1 MFESKINPLW
11 QSFILA
17 VQEEVKPA
25 LGCTEP
31 ISLALAAAAAA
42 AELDGTVERI
52 DAWVSPNL
60 MKNGMGVTVPG
71 TGMVGL
77 PIAAALGA
85 LGGDAKAGL
94 EVLKDAS
101 AKAVADAKAMLAA
114 GHVAVMLQEPCNDI
128 LFSRAKV
135 YSGDSWA
142 CVTIVGDHTNIVR
155 IETDKGVV
163 FTQADNAQEEE
174 KTSPLGVLS
183 HTSLE
188 EILAFVN
195 AVPFDAIRFI
205 LDAAR
210 LNGALS
216 QEGLRGSWGAA
227 YWFDAGQT
235 VRSRSAGERS
245 LHGDFDPYQR
255 GVRRQNGRCHV
266 ARDEQL
272 RLRQPG
278 DYRHGAS
285 HGGC

>member
-31 ISLALAAAAAA
+31 ISLALAAAAA

-155 IETDKGVV
+155 IETNKGVV

-174 KTSPLGVLS
+174 KNSPLGVLS

-227 YWFDAGQT
+227 YRFDAGQT

-255 GVRRQNGRCHV
+255 GVRRQNGRRHV

-272 RLRQPG
+272 RFWQPG

>member
-155 IETDKGVV
+155 IETNKGVV

-174 KTSPLGVLS
+174 KNSPLGVLS

-227 YWFDAGQT
+227 YRFDAGQT

-255 GVRRQNGRCHV
+255 GVRRQNGRRHV

-272 RLRQPG
+272 RFWQPG